1 MVLTVPEI
9 LKAKDLDHR
18 AELFSRAIKAGAD
31 IQTANRK
38 LLLRLRLCAFSLW
51 PYLFLAKIF
60 SRLQADLVVRAPKQ
74 ESLYPID

>member
-1 MVLTVPEI
+1 MEGGLVLTVPEI

-38 LLLRLRLCAFSLW
+38 LLLRLRLCAF
-51 PYLFLAKIF
+51 PF
-60 SRLQADLVVRAPKQ
+60 SPTCFWLRSSPGYKL
-74 ESLYPID
+74 I

>member
-1 MVLTVPEI
+1 MVGINSPQV

-38 LLLRLRLCAFSLW
+38 LLLRLRLCVPLLG
-51 PYLFLAKIF
+51 PYL
-60 SRLQADLVVRAPKQ
+60 P
-74 ESLYPID
+74 

>member
-1 MVLTVPEI
+1 MGVLRDVWTVTIKCVHDLLEGGLALTLPEI

-38 LLLRLRLCAFSLW
+38 LLLRLRLCAF
-51 PYLFLAKIF
+51 PLALLI
-60 SRLQADLVVRAPKQ
+60 SG
-74 ESLYPID
+74 

>member
-1 MVLTVPEI
+1 MTVPKI

-38 LLLRLRLCAFSLW
+38 LLLRLRLCVLLLGLSL
-51 PYLFLAKIF
+51 FQAEIF

-74 ESLYPID
+74 EPLYQIE